1 MSLRSPG
8 MRRVEVVASGQH
20 LGRWQIRPSTV
31 KSFPLCHFF
40 RVGPR
45 AADGKVFRIHRIFK
59 TSNRHNDCSM
69 LMSLLNPNGEEHEL

>member
-40 RVGPR
+40 RVGPSAQTER
-45 AADGKVFRIHRIFK
+45 SFEYIAFLKLPIGTTIAQ
-59 TSNRHNDCSM
+59 C
-69 LMSLLNPNGEEHEL
+69 